1 MEKQIIVG
9 VNLYEEN
16 GKEYIEIDV
25 PSYPIGISCK
35 GIYYYR
41 SGSTRQILTG
51 PALEAFLMRKRGAT
65 WDNLPLPAFSLNDI
79 DDSIVERFKRWA
91 AKKGRIDKSIL
102 DEPKDALMEK
112 LHLMNGSYLTNAAML
127 LFSKD
132 PEKWQLGAY
141 VKIGFFETDADLL
154 YQDEVHGS
162 ILEQIDKIVELV
174 YLKYMKAKITYEG
187 MQRIERYFVPEAAL
201 REALLNALCHKQYQ
215 SGVPIQISVYED
227 RLYIANCGFLP
238 ENWTLENLMRKH
250 ASSPYNPN
258 IAHVF
263 YLAGFIESW
272 GRGIEKICSA
282 CEKDGVPQPVYTINP
297 GDIMIEFTAP
307 EDRVIRFGKVTD
319 RVIDKVTDEERT
331 LLSLLA
337 EDPGYTMPQLSE
349 KIGISR
355 KTVAQRIKQ
364 LKEKGTIERIGSD
377 RKGYWKINHK

>member
-1 MEKQIIVG
+1 MERF
-9 VNLYEEN
+9 
-16 GKEYIEIDV
+16 
-25 PSYPIGISCK
+25 ISC
-35 GIYYYR
+35 
-41 SGSTRQILTG
+41 STDFCYTLTKYFEMSERTE
-51 PALEAFLMRKRGAT
+51 PAESAPGYLPGEA
-65 WDNLPLPAFSLNDI
+65 
-79 DDSIVERFKRWA
+79 A
-91 AKKGRIDKSIL
+91 AKKGRIDKSVL
-102 DEPKDALMEK
+102 DEPKDILMEK

-132 PEKWQLGAY
+132 HEKWQLGAY

-154 YQDEVHGS
+154 YQDEIHGS

-227 RLYIANCGFLP
+227 RLYIANCGCLP

-250 ASSPYNPN
+250 ASSPYNSN
-258 IAHVF
+258 IARVF

-307 EDRVIRFGKVTD
+307 EDRIIRSVTRKVTDGVTEKVTD
-319 RVIDKVTDEERT
+319 RLDEK
-331 LLSLLA
+331 SIQILA
-337 EDPGYTMPQLSE
+337 LISEDPAYTSTAIAEKLSV
-349 KIGISR
+349 SR
-355 KTVAQRIKQ
+355 KTV
-364 LKEKGTIERIGSD
+364 S
-377 RKGYWKINHK
+377 RKR